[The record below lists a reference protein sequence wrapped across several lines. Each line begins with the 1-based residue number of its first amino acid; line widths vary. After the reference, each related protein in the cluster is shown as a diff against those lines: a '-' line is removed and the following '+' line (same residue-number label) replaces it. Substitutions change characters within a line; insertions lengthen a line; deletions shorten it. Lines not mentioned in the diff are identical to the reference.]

1 LGGSEVDPHPVVQR
15 TLSAALDRLTSG
27 PTPPTWGAA
36 VYRAAELQAPAW
48 QHDVAP
54 TAEVDLQTLAVA
66 LYVLAH
72 QGGREPSAVAP
83 DEIRSLLDGPEDWNG
98 EPQLRAV
105 SAETLRALGHL
116 PPERDPLERF
126 PDPVGQI
133 WQDLTYQREPE
144 DPMDDSKPDP
154 SAMRG
159 AVDRLRR
166 SLEPDTP
173 GGTLG

>member
-1 LGGSEVDPHPVVQR
+1 MGGSEVDPHPVVQR
-15 TLSAALDRLTSG
+15 TLSDALDGLTSG
-27 PTPPTWGAA
+27 PTPPGWAAA

-48 QHDVAP
+48 QRDVAP

-72 QGGREPSAVAP
+72 QGGREPSAVSP
-83 DEIRSLLDGPEDWNG
+83 DEIQNLLDGPEDWNG

-116 PPERDPLERF
+116 PPDRDSIEGI
-126 PDPVGQI
+126 PDPVGRI

-154 SAMRG
+154 SAMCG
-159 AVDRLRR
+159 AVERLRR
-166 SLEPDTP
+166 SL
-173 GGTLG
+173 